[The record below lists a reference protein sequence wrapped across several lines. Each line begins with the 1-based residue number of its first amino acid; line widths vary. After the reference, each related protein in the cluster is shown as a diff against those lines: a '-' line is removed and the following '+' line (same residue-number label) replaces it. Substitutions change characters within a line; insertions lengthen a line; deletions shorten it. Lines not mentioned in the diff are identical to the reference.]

1 MTYDEVP
8 HSTASEPTM
17 TLRSITIAFVSLA
30 CLQSA
35 NAQINAPYDRPAGFG
50 GQFGTV
56 GGGFPVTPLIY
67 PGFGYGGYN
76 PYFYQRSWGGSFGNN
91 SFYDTPIVMAP
102 VAAVAALHP
111 AHLSSFLASQR
122 IAQTATFVKLDTVL
136 TVELPFVGDA
146 WLNGVRQPKP
156 ASTHELVG
164 PAMQPGQSKKF
175 AVRATW
181 TRNGITYEYER
192 TIEMQTGDHKGI
204 VVFNGTPL
212 NSK

>member
-1 MTYDEVP
+1 
-8 HSTASEPTM
+8 M
-17 TLRSITIAFVSLA
+17 TLRSFTIGFLSLA

-56 GGGFPVTPLIY
+56 GGGFPVTPFVY

-76 PYFYQRSWGGSFGNN
+76 PYFYPRSWGGSFGNN
-91 SFYDTPIVMAP
+91 FYYEAPIVVAP

-111 AHLSSFLASQR
+111 AHLSSAMASQR
-122 IAQTATFVKLDTVL
+122 IAATATFVKMDTVL
-136 TVELPFVGDA
+136 TVELPFVGEV
-146 WLNGVRQPKP
+146 WLNGIRQAKP

-164 PAMQPGQSKKF
+164 PAMTPGQLKEF

-181 TRNGITYEYER
+181 THNGIAYEYER
-192 TIEMQTGDHKGI
+192 TIEMQAGDHKGI
-204 VVFNGTPL
+204 VVFNGTVV